1 MPDRIER
8 IRLKDFDP
16 ATEVLILEDIE
27 HILSTIMIPLDTFN
41 QWRTDQHT
49 ESKSRFQVYMA
60 LIKKQG
66 GKQTIHKQIAERR
79 ESKFYK
85 DYDPEQ
91 IG

>member
-1 MPDRIER
+1 MSDNVER
-8 IRLKDFDP
+8 IRVRDFDP
-16 ATEVLILEDIE
+16 ATETLVLEDME
-27 HILSTIMIPLDTFN
+27 RVLSSLMMPLSTFN
-41 QWRTDQHT
+41 EWRIDQHT
-49 ESKSRFQVYMA
+49 ESRSRFQLYMV

-85 DYDPEQ
+85 DYDPAQ